1 MAEASILALAI
12 NGDGVA
18 GIRFSESKRGLVL
31 AAAQWQ
37 PIDGDQTAEAAL
49 SAVVERCRSKGC
61 RCLVSLDSGLCTF
74 RMLQLPFGDRKKVR
88 SVLPFEL
95 EDNLSFAGDPYV
107 FDALIEAADQGGSDV
122 VAAVIPKETLRLW
135 LDLLQA
141 HDLDPELVSVTGI
154 PAALALCRHHRQAP
168 DDSVL
173 LQLGRQRSL
182 LLLVRQRTIRAVRL
196 LPGVGDERATAP
208 EALRERLQQLGV
220 ETGNTLLALSWP
232 MAAGRGPALGLSGPP
247 QLLDVGRQI
256 LADHL
261 QAKWFDPSLHA
272 QVVMDSRE
280 LLDGPWPPGALDH
293 ALALAVCPP
302 RDRERLNFRQG
313 EFAWHGGGALRR
325 PLRIAAVA
333 ALLLVLGLMV
343 QQVFVFQSMR
353 RERDQLHEQMVAL
366 YRETVPEAA
375 PGPDPL
381 RDLQVRVN
389 ELQETATI
397 GLGHDPEINVMVL
410 LADISERLSAT
421 LPVSFERFVY
431 DRKTIRIRGLTDTFN
446 TVDQMKQALEQSPF
460 FAEVSI
466 GSANIAQQE
475 QQVRFELRLDIVL

>member
-18 GIRFSESKRGLVL
+18 GIRFSESKRGPVL
-31 AAAQWQ
+31 AAAHWQ
-37 PIDGDQTAEAAL
+37 SIGGGHTVEAAL
-49 SAVVERCRSKGC
+49 TMVVDRCRSKGC
-61 RCLVSLDSGLCTF
+61 RCLVSLDPGLFTY

-88 SVLPFEL
+88 SVLPLEL
-95 EDNLSFAGDPYV
+95 EDSLSFAGEPYV
-107 FDALIEAADQGGSDV
+107 FDALIEPADQGGSDV
-122 VAAVIPKETLRLW
+122 VAAVIPKETLRVW
-135 LDLLQA
+135 LDLLLT

-154 PAALALCRHHRQAP
+154 PAALSLCRRHRQVP

-196 LPGVGDERATAP
+196 LPGLGEERTTTP
-208 EALRERLQQLGV
+208 QSLRERLQQLGV

-232 MAAGRGPALGLSGPP
+232 IAAGRGPALGLSGPP
-247 QLLDVGRQI
+247 EFLAAGRQI
-256 LADHL
+256 LAEHL
-261 QAKWFDPSLHA
+261 QAELFDPSQPA
-272 QVVMDSRE
+272 QVQIENRDV
-280 LLDGPWPPGALDH
+280 LNGPWPAGALDH

-302 RDRERLNFRQG
+302 RDRERLNVRQG
-313 EFAWHGGGALRR
+313 EFAWQGGALRR

-333 ALLLVLGLMV
+333 AVLLVLGVVV
-343 QQVFVFQSMR
+343 QQLFVFQSMQ
-353 RERDQLHEQMVAL
+353 RERDQLHDQMLTL
-366 YRETVPEAA
+366 YRETVPETA

-381 RDLQVRVN
+381 RELQVRVN
-389 ELQETATI
+389 ELKETATI

-410 LADISERLSAT
+410 LADISERIPAT

-431 DRKTIRIRGLTDTFN
+431 DRKTVRIRGLTDTFN

-466 GSANIAQQE
+466 GSANIAQQD